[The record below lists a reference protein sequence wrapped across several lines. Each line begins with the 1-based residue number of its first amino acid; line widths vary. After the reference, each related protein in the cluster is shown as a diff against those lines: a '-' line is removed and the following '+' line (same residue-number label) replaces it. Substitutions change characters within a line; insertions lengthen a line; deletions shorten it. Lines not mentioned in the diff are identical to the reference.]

1 MHPGYT
7 LLAIKQPDLVAH
19 PCAARA
25 YRLRNWSGLAGSAL
39 LSATWRRCRLGATG
53 QTGFGCGSVHGAG
66 NDGSPRSVDRD
77 SHVRSQKRLYAFSN
91 DSGTNVRLPL
101 AREQAT

>member
-25 YRLRNWSGLAGSAL
+25 FRLRNWSGLAGSAL
-39 LSATWRRCRLGATG
+39 LSAT
-53 QTGFGCGSVHGAG
+53 
-66 NDGSPRSVDRD
+66 
-77 SHVRSQKRLYAFSN
+77 
-91 DSGTNVRLPL
+91 
-101 AREQAT
+101 